1 MKIIQN
7 KWINKFIP
15 FPNFRAINL
24 FGVLFVR
31 GARPLTKVTLNH
43 ESIHSAQIAEVMI
56 ASVPFALLLWL
67 FTNVWLGILLVIAS
81 YYLWYVIEWLIR
93 LPKGNAYKNISFE
106 REAYA
111 NENYSDYLNE
121 RKPFSFL
128 EYL

>member
-1 MKIIQN
+1 MKIIRN
-7 KWINKFIP
+7 NIIP
-15 FPNFRAINL
+15 FSGYKCINL
-24 FGVLFVR
+24 FGILF
-31 GARPLTKVTLNH
+31 ARKKAKIDKATLNH

-67 FTNVWLGILLVIAS
+67 LTNLWLGLLLVIAS

-121 RKPFSFL
+121 RKLFAFL